1 MRVTAGISHES
12 AATETPR
19 TSDTRQTHKPIDNAM
34 MVQDSLTGYVHEV
47 PDIAEAPAY
56 DGFGNPIGFLGRRR
70 RRRAAPGMSPEGAAQ
85 PEAGP
90 GAEEEPGE
98 VGETVYDG
106 FGNPIGFNPFKA
118 IGSAIRNVG
127 SMVASPFR
135 AVGNLVSRGPGG
147 LITALPAAGLLLP
160 ALLSRLNAQRQAIAQ
175 YTSTGQPVPPY
186 LLQSYRNLL
195 AQYRSRSAMR
205 RPWPRGWRRPPLPY
219 TGLGPRR
226 LYMRCA
232 VWPGPKGLVPGYAV
246 ATPGMQMQQIAQQAA
261 MRAAGMMGRR
271 RRGRRRRR

>member
-1 MRVTAGISHES
+1 
-12 AATETPR
+12 
-19 TSDTRQTHKPIDNAM
+19 M

-47 PDIAEAPAY
+47 PDLAEPPAY
-56 DGFGNPIGFLGRRR
+56 DGYGNPVGFLGRRR
-70 RRRAAPGMSPEGAAQ
+70 GRRRRGGASPGAMPPEGPNA
-85 PEAGP
+85 PEVGP

-98 VGETVYDG
+98 VGEIAYDG
-106 FGNPIGFNPFKA
+106 FGNPVGFLNPFKA
-118 IGSAIRNVG
+118 IGRAIRKVG
-127 SMVASPFR
+127 SVVSSPFR
-135 AVGNLVSRGPGG
+135 TVGNLVSRGPGG
-147 LITALPAAGLLLP
+147 LVSALPAAGLLLP
-160 ALLSRLNAQRQAIAQ
+160 ALLSRLTAQRRAIAQ
-175 YTSTGQPVPPY
+175 YTSTGQPVPPQLMQNY
-186 LLQSYRNLL
+186 QNLL
-195 AQYRSRSAMR
+195 AQYRSKSAGR

-246 ATPGMQMQQIAQQAA
+246 AAPGTQMQQIAQQAA

>member
-1 MRVTAGISHES
+1 
-12 AATETPR
+12 
-19 TSDTRQTHKPIDNAM
+19 M
-34 MVQDSLTGYVHEV
+34 MVQDSLTGYVHDV
-47 PDIAEAPAY
+47 PDIAEAPVY

-70 RRRAAPGMSPEGAAQ
+70 RRRPAADMSPEGAAP
-85 PEAGP
+85 PEVGP

-147 LITALPAAGLLLP
+147 LISALPAAGLLLP
-160 ALLSRLNAQRQAIAQ
+160 SLLSRLMGYRRSIAQ
-175 YTSTGQPVPPY
+175 YQSSGQPVPPQLMQNY
-186 LLQSYRNLL
+186 QNLL
-195 AQYRSRSAMR
+195 SQYRRTGAYR

-232 VWPGPKGLVPGYAV
+232 VWPGPKGLVPTYATT
-246 ATPGMQMQQIAQQAA
+246 AQGMQMQQAA
-261 MRAAGMMGRR
+261 MRAAGLT
-271 RRGRRRRR
+271 GRRRRRRRR

>member
-1 MRVTAGISHES
+1 MPVGISLS
-12 AATETPR
+12 
-19 TSDTRQTHKPIDNAM
+19 QTDYKITNILQTQNPIDNVM
-34 MVQDSLTGYVHEV
+34 MVQDSLTGYIHEV
-47 PDIAEAPAY
+47 PSFAEAPAY
-56 DGFGNPIGFLGRRR
+56 DGFGNPVGFLGRRR
-70 RRRAAPGMSPEGAAQ
+70 RYRGSAATSPPEGAAL

-98 VGETVYDG
+98 VAEVAYDG
-106 FGNPIGFNPFKA
+106 FGNPVGFLNPFRA

-135 AVGNLVSRGPGG
+135 AVGDLVSRGPGG

-160 ALLSRLNAQRQAIAQ
+160 ALLSRLTAQRQAIAQ
-175 YTSTGQPVPPY
+175 YTSTGRPVPPY
-186 LLQSYRNLL
+186 LLQNYRNLL

-205 RPWPRGWRRPPLPY
+205 RPWPRGWRHPPLPY

-232 VWPGPKGLVPGYAV
+232 VWPGPKGLVPGYA
-246 ATPGMQMQQIAQQAA
+246 AGAQGTQMQQIAQQAA
-261 MRAAGMMGRR
+261 MRAAGMMARR